1 MPAIPNTGNALVRRF
16 RFEACFA
23 RAIESSPILIA
34 TDCANRLRRH
44 KNASPSAFG
53 ARQTAKISQQ
63 REQTAGCDA
72 KAIED
77 ARSASS
83 RFIHACPNV
92 PDVDSLHAAARR
104 PALQK
109 IFTL

>member
-1 MPAIPNTGNALVRRF
+1 MPAIPNTGNALVRRL

-44 KNASPSAFG
+44 KNASPSTFG
-53 ARQTAKISQQ
+53 TKQTAKISQQ
-63 REQTAGCDA
+63 REQAAGCYAKAVKDA
-72 KAIED
+72 K
-77 ARSASS
+77 SASS
-83 RFIHACPNV
+83 RFVACSNV

-104 PALQK
+104 PALRK
-109 IFTL
+109 ILTL